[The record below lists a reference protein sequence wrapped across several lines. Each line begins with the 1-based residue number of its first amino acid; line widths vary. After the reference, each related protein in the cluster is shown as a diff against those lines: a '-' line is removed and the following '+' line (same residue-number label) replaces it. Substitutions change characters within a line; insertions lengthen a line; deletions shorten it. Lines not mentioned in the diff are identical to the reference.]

1 MKIFPKEEIAKYKE
15 AFKEYLNKYG
25 DLYPDY
31 VYEFITHHFMGPEL
45 FCGIAIDV
53 MSQIYEEVGV
63 YEDYGRNLYQS
74 FLEYM
79 QTYYDIDRNLLD
91 VGCGFFP
98 SFSKKVA
105 SAQKSGS
112 VKALDYDVITTD
124 VPGIT
129 VEKVR
134 FDTKY
139 DISDIDMIYGLEPC
153 EATADMIKVANAK
166 DIDLCICMCGCTHL
180 KNQPQLGYEMNSYRL
195 WLDYIIQVM
204 KSTLPKTRKYEMEYK
219 DFHRYPIF
227 RTYKKTL

>member
-1 MKIFPKEEIAKYKE
+1 MKVFTEEEMVKYKK
-15 AFKEYLNKYG
+15 AFLEYLDKYG
-25 DLYPDY
+25 SLYPEY
-31 VYEFITHHFMGPEL
+31 VYEFITNHFMGVE
-45 FCGIAIDV
+45 FFGGIDIDV

-63 YEDYGRNLYQS
+63 YEAINRSLYQS

-79 QTYYDIDRNLLD
+79 NKYYDLDRNLLD

-105 SAQKSGS
+105 LSQKKGS
-112 VKALDYDVITTD
+112 VKALDYDVITTE
-124 VPGIT
+124 VPGIE

-139 DISDIDMIYGLEPC
+139 DISNIDMIYGLEPC
-153 EATADMIKVANAK
+153 EATTDMIKVANAA
-166 DIDLCICMCGCTHL
+166 DIDLCICMCGCTHI
-180 KNQPQLGYEMNSYRL
+180 KSSYYNYEMNPYRM
-195 WLDYIIQVM
+195 WLDCVIDVM
-204 KSTLPKTRKYEMEYK
+204 KSTLPKSRKYEMEYT

>member
-1 MKIFPKEEIAKYKE
+1 MKIFTKEEMIKYRE
-15 AFKEYLNKYG
+15 AFNEYIDKYG
-25 DLYPDY
+25 SLYPEY
-31 VYEFITHHFMGPEL
+31 VYEFITNHFMGPEFFGGL
-45 FCGIAIDV
+45 AIDV
-53 MSQIYEEVGV
+53 MSQIYEETGV
-63 YEDYGRNLYQS
+63 YEAIGKNLYQS

-105 SAQKSGS
+105 SSQKSGS
-112 VKALDYDVITTD
+112 VKAIDYDVITTD
-124 VPGIT
+124 IPGIT

-139 DISDIDMIYGLEPC
+139 DISNIDMIYGLEPC
-153 EATADMIKVANAK
+153 EATTDMIKVANAK
-166 DIDLCICMCGCTHL
+166 DIDLCICMCGCTHI
-180 KNQPQLGYEMNSYRL
+180 KTDMGYEMNPYRI
-195 WLDYIIQVM
+195 WLDYVIQVM
-204 KSTLPKTRKYEMEYK
+204 KSTLPKTRKFEMEYT